1 MKRNDGRDGRDE
13 ERERE
18 CKIGSLSYFIG
29 KKSEKKSFFNKLKV
43 AGTKRHQ
50 KSVMCLD
57 L

>member
-1 MKRNDGRDGRDE
+1 MMEEMEEMK
-13 ERERE
+13 RERE

>member
-1 MKRNDGRDGRDE
+1 MMEEMEEMK
-13 ERERE
+13 RERE
-18 CKIGSLSYFIG
+18 CKIGSLSYFKG